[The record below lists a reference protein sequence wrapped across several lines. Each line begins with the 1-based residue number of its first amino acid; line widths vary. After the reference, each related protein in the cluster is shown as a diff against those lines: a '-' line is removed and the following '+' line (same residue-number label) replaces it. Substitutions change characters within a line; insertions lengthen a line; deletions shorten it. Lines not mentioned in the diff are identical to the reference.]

1 MVKLKLNVLTRAL
14 NSSFVTYPKHLPLVY
29 VTYNFQL
36 LQIESE
42 LWLSD
47 WQKFIGS
54 TNFLAH
60 SVALFNNTKMKQM
73 CMV

>member
-47 WQKFIGS
+47 RQKVIGS